1 MIIDTLRANPHLLVL
16 GLIIL
21 GLLFFFW
28 LRFVLPSRR
37 LQRDIARATE
47 TLHNLAHEGQ
57 VIDID
62 RIRNEAMTSKKLA
75 HLWTEFAET
84 LHPQTAPDEFGQ
96 ERVVRWRSTGPAEVF
111 FNVETLI
118 AVELRTEYFKHQ
130 PGIFTGIG
138 IIGTFA
144 GLLKGL
150 ADFSVSSDPEIVRK
164 SLDTLIHGVFEAFIV
179 SATAITLAMLTTFY
193 EKTSVT
199 RRIQEVEDLC
209 HLLDS
214 LFESGAGEEYLARLV
229 KAGESSATQTA
240 QLKDA
245 LVSDLKQMLADLTHQ
260 QTEAIAASFRES
272 SQAQIQTTE
281 QSGDRIAQAISDSLS
296 DPLQKIAA
304 AVNTT
309 TDTNGEVVTRALN
322 EALVTFSQKMEDMF
336 GGQMGNM
343 NLLLQQTTSAMQST
357 VARFDQLANNLGDA
371 GRNAADAMGDR
382 LSAALE
388 AMEARQHALNATMSE
403 FVAQL
408 RDMVHASQSETNTQ
422 MQEAMRM
429 IGEKIGQMTEQ
440 LERQARL
447 NTESH
452 QEQQA
457 RLAENASQVANQLA
471 AQVQASQAAM
481 QEQLGAMLQVLREQ
495 SAQTQTVT
503 SEQQEILA
511 QRTETTVKLLT
522 SQVQTLVNQMN
533 QRIADFAEK
542 LVQKDEQST
551 KAHASAQAEL
561 AEQQQVAQRTIQQQM
576 TALLDVLREQAEQTR
591 TTAQEQQETL
601 TRQTQETMKGLSGQ
615 VQTIAGQ
622 MDQRITDFAGRLTQQ
637 AEQSAQAHVSAQAEL
652 AQQQQTAQK
661 AMQQQLAAMLEVLR
675 EQAVQS
681 QTTTAEQQTLL
692 TRQTQETV
700 DSLSGKL
707 VSSLD
712 TLDGQVKSSMDA
724 IQQQLAAMVA
734 TLQQQADR
742 SASASE
748 AQQQRFLEDSQ
759 RAMTRMAERVDQSL
773 GGLEQKMAAL
783 VETLTLQSSLA
794 TQSHQEQQNQLAEHA
809 TRLIE
814 TLSQQVQALTAQV
827 NAAAG
832 AMQAS
837 VTAFREVTTES
848 TRRLEGS
855 AQTLG
860 LAADHFAKA
869 GNSVNAVIQQ
879 TGQVSDKM
887 VTASA
892 SLTQASGAVETA
904 LAHYNDAGQAMIQ
917 MVEALK
923 TTVEVARQDASVS
936 QSLVEQIRQAA
947 DHLKTAN
954 TEVNGVFEKVCE
966 ELANAHEA
974 FAKNVENSL
983 RRGNTA
989 YQKELRDAV
998 DYLKSAIEELGDVAE
1013 KIPGRK

>member
-21 GLLFFFW
+21 GLLCFFW

-37 LQRDIARATE
+37 LQQDLARATE
-47 TLHNLAHEGQ
+47 TLRNLAREGQ

-62 RIRNEAMTSKKLA
+62 RIRNEAMASKKLA

-96 ERVVRWRSTGPAEVF
+96 ERVVRWRSTVPAEVF

-371 GRNAADAMGDR
+371 GKNAADAMGDR

-408 RDMVHASQSETNTQ
+408 REMVHASQSETNTR

-495 SAQTQTVT
+495 SVQTQTVT
-503 SEQQEILA
+503 SAQQEMLA

-522 SQVQTLVNQMN
+522 SQVQTLVNQMD
-533 QRIADFAEK
+533 QRIADFAER
-542 LVQKDEQST
+542 LVIKDEQST
-551 KAHASAQAEL
+551 KAH
-561 AEQQQVAQRTIQQQM
+561 
-576 TALLDVLREQAEQTR
+576 
-591 TTAQEQQETL
+591 
-601 TRQTQETMKGLSGQ
+601 
-615 VQTIAGQ
+615 
-622 MDQRITDFAGRLTQQ
+622 
-637 AEQSAQAHVSAQAEL
+637 VSAQAEL
-652 AQQQQTAQK
+652 VQQQQTAQQ

-675 EQAVQS
+675 EQTVQTRAATS
-681 QTTTAEQQTLL
+681 EQQAWL

-700 DSLSGKL
+700 DGLSGKL

-712 TLDGQVKSSMDA
+712 TLDGQVRSSMDA

-783 VETLTLQSSLA
+783 VETLTQQSSLA
-794 TQSHQEQQNQLAEHA
+794 AQTHQDHQNQLAEHA

-827 NAAAG
+827 NAAVG
-832 AMQAS
+832 AMQSS

-848 TRRLEGS
+848 SRRLEGS

-904 LAHYNDAGQAMIQ
+904 LAHYNEAGQAMIQ

-923 TTVEVARQDASVS
+923 STVEIARQDAAVS

-998 DYLKSAIEELGDVAE
+998 DYLKSAIEELGEVAE